1 MATVRAFSSLA
12 TCIRPSRFLHLPL
25 SPHPFAAL
33 APCICP
39 PCSLHSPLHSPIPL
53 PPFDSLPQSAPPRF
67 LHAPLLLPACASMAP
82 CMRLYCSLHAPLLLP
97 ACASIAP
104 CMRLYCSLHAPLWL
118 PACAPLAPFMRMC
131 STAPMRDHDG
141 GLHGSSPE
149 ALIHVWWAC
158 RGRVPEAVKAAG
170 SSARG
175 AQGGRERPSHRQS
188 LSPPCLP
195 PRPPPPPSPPL
206 LPLRA
211 RRLPCRG
218 RVPEAVKAAVSDPPI
233 ANPSPPHLPPPPPTS
248 PSSPPVSPPLPGRMG
263 LAGVECQRR
272 SRRPGRVPEA
282 LKAAVS
288 DPPIAT
294 PSPLLPSPPLLRAWN
309 LQGLSAR
316 GAQGGRERPSH
327 CHPFSSRRLPASP
340 SLPPPPFLGA
350 RACRGRVPEA
360 LKAAVSDPPIATR
373 DQKCKVDGAGGQL
386 GGGAAGHQLGG
397 GAAGAGAA
405 PCHSVQRALA
415 QSFASFAKPLP
426 CRATACPAVLLR
438 GAQDVDR
445 EEVQRALML
454 SFDSVFKSLPF
465 HSVLCPP
472 MQVRGEQDVNW
483 EVVQRA
489 PVPLRAAPCSGRR
502 CRSVQ
507 QALAQSYSSFTNFLP
522 LVALPCEQD
531 ANWEVV
537 QRALVAVEDVDGAI
551 AGWVSRLTSQSA
563 GGSRVEDVDGA
574 IAGLKSEGC
583 DTLMRVDSKL
593 GALVAEEDVDG
604 AIAGYLYR
612 ALRTGDALLCAPS
625 PHSAVPPAPR
635 RAPCTPPCPLHPAVP
650 PAPRRAPCTPPC
662 PLHPAVPPAPRRAP
676 CTPLCPSSILTCPP
690 T

>member
-149 ALIHVWWAC
+149 ALIHVWW
-158 RGRVPEAVKAAG
+158 
-170 SSARG
+170 
-175 AQGGRERPSHRQS
+175 
-188 LSPPCLP
+188 
-195 PRPPPPPSPPL
+195 
-206 LPLRA
+206 
-211 RRLPCRG
+211 
-218 RVPEAVKAAVSDPPI
+218 
-233 ANPSPPHLPPPPPTS
+233 
-248 PSSPPVSPPLPGRMG
+248 
-263 LAGVECQRR
+263 
-272 SRRPGRVPEA
+272 GRVPEA

-288 DPPIAT
+288 DPPIAKASPRPASRPVLPPPLSPP
-294 PSPLLPSPPLLRAWN
+294 PSPACTALA
-309 LQGLSAR
+309 LQGSSAR
-316 GAQGGRERPSH
+316 GGQSGRERPSH
-327 CHPFSSRRLPASP
+327 RQPFSPPPPPTSPHLPLLAPRFPPSPRAHGACRGRVPEALKAAVSDPPIAKASP
-340 SLPPPPFLGA
+340 RPAFRPVLPPPPLPPSFPCVHGTCPAEVECQRRSRRL
-350 RACRGRVPEA
+350 GRVPEA